1 MGEIFFLIGAWLMV
15 SGIKDIRTAS
25 ALEVIDEIDET
36 DSTLSSET
44 EKSAARN
51 AVA

>member
-1 MGEIFFLIGAWLMV
+1 MGEIFFFIGAWLMV

-25 ALEVIDEIDET
+25 ALEVIDET